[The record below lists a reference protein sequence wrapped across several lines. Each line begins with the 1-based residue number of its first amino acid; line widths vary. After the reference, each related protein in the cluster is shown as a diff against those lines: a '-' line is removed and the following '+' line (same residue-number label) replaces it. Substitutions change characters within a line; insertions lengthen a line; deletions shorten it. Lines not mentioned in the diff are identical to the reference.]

1 MSAGI
6 LLIAGLVPKFSAL
19 LTTIPQCVLGG
30 ATISVFASIAMT
42 GIKLITSQPMS
53 YRNTSIVGLS
63 VALGVGAF
71 LVVALLRILFG
82 IALPPLLFSFYI
94 LVFVLAMFVPE
105 NFLAVAFDSGGV
117 TTGPMTVPL
126 LWHWVLVLHP
136 SVMINMP
143 EMIVSGLW
151 LYAPLDLFCSSDSGT
166 LYTRKQRVLLE
177 AG

>member
-1 MSAGI
+1 MPN
-6 LLIAGLVPKFSAL
+6 LVLI
-19 LTTIPQCVLGG
+19 
-30 ATISVFASIAMT
+30 
-42 GIKLITSQPMS
+42 
-53 YRNTSIVGLS
+53 LS

-151 LYAPLDLFCSSDSGT
+151 LCAPLDLFGSPDSGT
-166 LYTRKQRVLLE
+166 FVPHGRQCC
-177 AG
+177 AGSGF